1 MNPSIFLRAAE
12 LQDEQNRVN
21 PRGSCNFSCWNI
33 NKALGVTNDV
43 KSNERIFYENLFGCS
58 SPHIFNTLLWKFEP
72 PPPDYLENLNDCS
85 SYSKKN
91 CALSNEIR
99 VLALLLAYEVAK
111 DEKRRLDRRKRA

>member
-33 NKALGVTNDV
+33 NKALGLTNAA

-58 SPHIFNTLLWKFEP
+58 FSTFGVLLRELEP
-72 PPPDYLENLNDCS
+72 LPPENLD
-85 SYSKKN
+85 YYRPYEMKIREL
-91 CALSNEIR
+91 ANEIR
-99 VLALLLAYEVAK
+99 VLALLLAYEVAEG
-111 DEKRRLDRRKRA
+111 EKRRPDRRKRA